1 MLKTY
6 KTRGAEDFPSVLITL
21 RMEPNTD
28 FHRRMA
34 LSSSKYPD
42 EKRKESRAEFYAQV
56 ALRSGKA
63 EILPK
68 SRAQDISMTGIF
80 IVTEKPIP
88 VGKDCDVHIYLK
100 GKSSIL
106 MLLIKGTV
114 VRNATTGIG
123 ITFKKLDVD
132 TYFLLNTI
140 LNNAVLDPTT
150 IINEIF
156 PFE

>member
-1 MLKTY
+1 M
-6 KTRGAEDFPSVLITL
+6 
-21 RMEPNTD
+21 
-28 FHRRMA
+28 
-34 LSSSKYPD
+34 SSSKYPN
-42 EKRKESRAEFYAQV
+42 EKRKEARAEFYPLV
-56 ALRSGKA
+56 ALRSGKT

-80 IVTEKPIP
+80 INTEKTLP
-88 VGKDCDVHIYLK
+88 VGKDCDVQIYLK

-106 MLLIKGTV
+106 MLIIKGKV
-114 VRNATTGIG
+114 VRSSQAGIG

-132 TYFLLNTI
+132 TYFLLNAI